1 MKVLFRSHTLNLL
14 AFLVVLLAI
23 PLTVFIAQQQQ
34 ELRQRAQE
42 TAPTPSP
49 TIEPTLTATPSTST
63 PTPSP
68 NPTLPPA
75 GGPASYLETA
85 TPTQSPSATV
95 EPTQPTATPAST
107 STPTPTLILGRT
119 KILFSLK
126 LGGIGSGRNPNP
138 VNTHK
143 PFNVQVFNSN
153 AENVVNKNGTISY
166 DRPNEFFIS
175 EFDTEAALQPGQY
188 NIKVTVGGYLA
199 KLISDVQ
206 ITTPSSDT
214 TVDSIPAVTL
224 TVGDINND
232 NELSIADYN
241 ILVGCFGGKANTS
254 SCEITN
260 RQLADLNDDGA
271 IDGIDYN
278 IFLRNLSTAT
288 PVQSKISSPHSISI
302 IGDSYCVSR
311 TNESLDLLKNKAP
324 IHYDTIV
331 RYIGIVECAQSGSG
345 IYVWENPPRALI
357 GKAILDASV
366 IWHAGGLAHEAC
378 HSKLYNDY
386 KLNNSNVPIDVYS
399 GRNAEAQCLDIQYD
413 ALSQIGASQWD
424 LDYIKNVINTDYWNV
439 PYENRWW

>member
-1 MKVLFRSHTLNLL
+1 MKVLFRSHTLSLL

-23 PLTVFIAQQQQ
+23 PLTVFITQQQQ

-68 NPTLPPA
+68 TPLPPT
-75 GGPASYLETA
+75 ETA

-95 EPTQPTATPAST
+95 EPTQPTATPTPT

-138 VNTHK
+138 VNTRK

-166 DRPNEFFIS
+166 DRPSELFIS
-175 EFDTEAALQPGQY
+175 DFDTETALQPGQY

-206 ITTPSSDT
+206 ITTPSSDA
-214 TVDSIPAVTL
+214 TVNSVSAVTL

-241 ILVGCFGGKANTS
+241 ILIGCFGGKANTS

-260 RQLADLNDDGA
+260 RQLADLNDDEA
-271 IDGIDYN
+271 IDGVDYN

-288 PVQSKISSPHSISI
+288 PVQSKINSPHSISL

-324 IHYDTIV
+324 THYDTV
-331 RYIGIVECAQSGSG
+331 VKYIGTVECVQSGTG
-345 IYVWENPPRALI
+345 IYVYENPPRALI
-357 GKAILDASV
+357 GKTILDAGV

-378 HSKLYNDY
+378 HSKLYSDY
-386 KLNNSNVPIDVYS
+386 KLNNPDVPIDVYS

-413 ALSQIGASQWD
+413 ALSKIGASQWD
-424 LDYIKNVINTDYWNV
+424 LDYIKNVINTEYWNI